1 MYRTAISSAVT
12 DANYNLVHLD
22 GVDAS
27 LDEIEEAV
35 ENALGEAGD
44 VTGSGLGATGANVD
58 VAFDPTKL
66 SPGAALELVVAALRR
81 VGVTRATARVGWDLD
96 RGT

>member
-1 MYRTAISSAVT
+1 MT
-12 DANYNLVHLD
+12 DANYILVHLD

-35 ENALGEAGD
+35 ENAVENALGEAGE
-44 VTGSGLGATGANVD
+44 VTGLGLGATSANVD